1 MQDYI
6 AMVLIWYA
14 TQISSSG
21 NNEQLEKE
29 FTEAIAKIEKQL
41 DKALQAS
48 E

>member
-14 TQISSSG
+14 TQTPNSL

-29 FTEAIAKIEKQL
+29 FAS
-41 DKALQAS
+41 ALS
-48 E
+48 K